1 MCNIE
6 SRIFYKGFTAMQ
18 HKNTFAVFEDF
29 LKEINPSNILEIG
42 TAEGGFILGIRDIL
56 DKIGLKNTKIRTF
69 DIYENEKRNLLSNFN
84 IQLYTENIFDI
95 NYNLIK
101 PELIIPFIQQS
112 GTTLIFCDGGNKA
125 KEFNVLS
132 EYLKIGDIIM
142 AHDYIDTRDNYLNNF
157 EGKIWSAHE
166 IGEPDIAECCR
177 VHNLNPF
184 HQDIFE
190 KIVWACRK
198 KIK

>member
-1 MCNIE
+1 MSKIE
-6 SRIFYKGFTAMQ
+6 SRIDYKGFMAMQ
-18 HKNTFAVFEDF
+18 HKNTFAVFENF
-29 LKEINPSNILEIG
+29 LKETKPSSILEIG
-42 TAEGGFILGIRDIL
+42 TAEGGFIFGIRDIL
-56 DKIGLKNTKIRTF
+56 NKIGLENTKIRTF
-69 DIYENEKRNLLSNFN
+69 DIYENEKRNSLVNFN
-84 IQLYTENIFDI
+84 VELYLENIFDI

-112 GTTLIFCDGGNKA
+112 GTTLVFCDGGNKA

-142 AHDYIDTRDNYLNNF
+142 AHDYIDTRENYLNNF

-166 IGEPDIAECCR
+166 IGEPDIEKCCKTY
-177 VHNLNPF
+177 NLIPF
-184 HQDIFE
+184 HQDLFQN
-190 KIVWACRK
+190 IVWACRK